1 MNRILLIDDDISFL
15 NVYSEILR
23 TNGYE
28 VATATGGAEG
38 LARLDDE
45 YFQVVICDVY
55 MPQMNGIEVLKEI
68 KKAYPSI
75 LTMMLTG
82 EGSITGAVE
91 AMEVG
96 AYTYMIKPIEIDQ
109 LLLNIKRAFEFVSL
123 HSENQNL
130 RTRISMLGHDD
141 RLLGNSREIQA
152 LREEIMQV
160 APTNASV
167 LITGESGTGKEIIA
181 QLIHENSLNRNGPMV
196 KVNCAALAESVLESE
211 IFGHE
216 KGAFT
221 GAIAAKPG
229 RFELARGGT
238 LFLDEISELSPKLQ
252 SKMLRVIQEKEFE
265 RVGGIKTIKVDFR
278 LVAATNKDLKAE
290 VEAGNFREDLYYR
303 INVVPLN
310 SPPLRDR
317 SEDIPMLLNH
327 YILHYCNEMK
337 KPAVKLT
344 REAEEV
350 LTRYSWKG
358 NVRELKNLTERLV
371 VFSDGSDIG
380 PEKLPKEI
388 RGQENWDE
396 NMDKMNFQEAKRCF
410 ERKYFLQMLE
420 KNNWNISATADEIN
434 MARKNLQL
442 KIKQLD
448 LKRDGSGSKPATI

>member
-1 MNRILLIDDDISFL
+1 MNRILMIDDDTSFL
-15 NVYSEILR
+15 NIYAEILR

-38 LARLDDE
+38 LAKLDDE

-55 MPQMNGIEVLKEI
+55 MPQMNGIEVLKKI
-68 KKAYPSI
+68 KKAHPSTLI
-75 LTMMLTG
+75 MMLTG

-91 AMEVG
+91 AMEFG
-96 AYTYMIKPIEIDQ
+96 AYTYIIKPIEIDQ
-109 LLLNIKRAFEFVSL
+109 LLLNIKRAFEFVTL
-123 HSENQNL
+123 NSENENL
-130 RTRISMLGHDD
+130 KTQISMLGHDA

-152 LREEIMQV
+152 LKEEIMQV

-181 QLIHENSLNRNGPMV
+181 QLIHENSLNRQGPMV

-216 KGAFT
+216 KGSFT
-221 GAIAAKPG
+221 GAIATKPG

-238 LFLDEISELSPKLQ
+238 LFLDEIGELSPRLQ
-252 SKMLRVIQEKEFE
+252 SKMLRVLQEKEFE
-265 RVGGIKTIKVDFR
+265 RMGGIKTIKVDFR
-278 LVAATNKDLKAE
+278 LIAATNRDLAAE
-290 VEAGNFREDLYYR
+290 VERGNFREDLYYR
-303 INVVPLN
+303 INVVPLK

-317 SEDIPMLLNH
+317 REDIPMLLNH
-327 YILHYCNEMK
+327 YILHYCKEMK
-337 KPAVKLT
+337 KPGVKLT

-350 LTRYSWKG
+350 LIRYSWKG
-358 NVRELKNLTERLV
+358 NVRELKNLAERLV
-371 VFSDGSDIG
+371 VFSDGSDMG

-396 NMDKMNFQEAKRCF
+396 RMEEMDFQEAKRYF
-410 ERKYFLQMLE
+410 ERKYLLQMLE
-420 KNNWNISATADEIN
+420 KNNWNISATADEIK

-442 KIKQLD
+442 KMKQLEIR
-448 LKRDGSGSKPATI
+448 RDG